1 MQICRH
7 RRLDRGHNFG
17 IKHRLVY
24 KFASTGGFEDDA
36 HFFGNEDVYQCYHA
50 CKFAG
55 TGCFEDDQYPRIF
68 EMHTW
73 LAFNFAATG
82 GFGNNIIFG
91 NRHINVIMHANL
103 PVPDVFCTLDI
114 WLAFIFAATGGFGNN
129 IMFGNRHISVIMQAN
144 LPVPD
149 VFKTVSHLEFWKC
162 ESGLH

>member
-1 MQICRH
+1 LELNTVLYTNLPVPEFLKTTHI
-7 RRLDRGHNFG
+7 
-17 IKHRLVY
+17 
-24 KFASTGGFEDDA
+24 
-36 HFFGNEDVYQCYHA
+36 FFGNEDVYQCYHA

-73 LAFNFAATG
+73 LAFNFAAPG
-82 GFGNNIIFG
+82 RFGNNIIFG